1 MEPDPVLLKASLA
14 FAGLLVAAAYLPAD
28 LTPSQNAPVLA
39 SRSID
44 VALRDYNAVRQ
55 DGNPLERCTK
65 ARAVALAY
73 LRAEDRAGFQ
83 TWEQVGSQNC
93 AAAGFHTEG
102 EALVQRPTP
111 GLATTATRASVE
123 GRGPGGT

>member
-1 MEPDPVLLKASLA
+1 V
-14 FAGLLVAAAYLPAD
+14 
-28 LTPSQNAPVLA
+28 A

-44 VALRDYNAVRQ
+44 VALRDYESVRQ
-55 DGNPLERCTK
+55 AGNPLERCTK

-93 AAAGFHTEG
+93 AAAGFQTEAQ
-102 EALVQRPTP
+102 ALVQQRPTP
-111 GLATTATRASVE
+111 GLAATATR
-123 GRGPGGT
+123 GPIATPGTGGT